1 MREEEGM
8 LKLYFLLTYE
18 FLKIG
23 VFALGGG
30 YAALPF
36 LFYIQQKYN
45 WFSVDEL
52 TNMIAVSNIT
62 PGPIGINMAT
72 YTGYTTG
79 GLFGSLLATSA
90 IVFVPFLMTIA
101 IIKIFNKYKT
111 CSFAGDI
118 FVGLRPA
125 SCALLTSI
133 GIRLLYQ
140 TVTYSKE
147 EWSFPVQID
156 YKALMLFII
165 LLIPFS
171 CLKKNPLLVIAGGAI
186 GGILINLF

>member
-1 MREEEGM
+1 MV
-8 LKLYFLLTYE
+8 KVYFLLAYE

-36 LFYIQQKYN
+36 LFYMQTKYD
-45 WFSVDEL
+45 WFTVEEL

-72 YTGYTTG
+72 YTGYTTAG
-79 GLFGSLLATSA
+79 IIGSIIATTA
-90 IVFVPFLMTIA
+90 IVFLPFIITII
-101 IIKIFNKYKT
+101 IIKLFNKFKS
-111 CSFAGDI
+111 CSYVNDI

-133 GIRLLYQ
+133 GIQLLFQSIFYD
-140 TVTYSKE
+140 KIK
-147 EWSFPVQID
+147 WSLPFQID
-156 YKALMLFII
+156 YKALLLFII
-165 LLIPFS
+165 LIIPFS
-171 CLKKNPLLVIAGGAI
+171 FMKKNPILVIVAGAF
-186 GGILINLF
+186 GGILIKMI